1 MSQTRPT
8 TQGPELVFGL
18 VGPLGC
24 DLDAIYHS
32 LEDALA
38 SVGYESEL
46 IHLSDLLRE
55 TKVWEDL
62 KQSGWEKEIEHK
74 QRLGNLLRAKSNR
87 PDALAI
93 CGIRDIRRKRAAYT
107 GNEKTPA
114 PRRAYIIRQLKNPAE
129 VQCLR
134 RVYGEAFFL
143 IGLYSSKIRRL
154 EYARGRIRTTP
165 GFTGNDHDAEER
177 ARPLIE
183 RDEKEEDFYGQ
194 NTRDTFPE
202 ADLFVTDESNELL
215 KLNITRF
222 IELLFGHPFHTP
234 WREEYLMYQA
244 TGASLRSSDMGR
256 QVGAVIASVDGDV
269 VSIGAN
275 EVPKVTGGLI
285 WDGDSPDRRDY
296 KYKGDPSIQH
306 KKDLIKNL
314 FEILRVQ
321 LENELKNHTVES
333 LLQNVGPHL
342 MKSKLMGI
350 QEFGR
355 PVHAEMAALLDAAMR
370 GVAVKGNIIYVTAFP
385 CHNCAKHLVAAGIL
399 AVVFLEPYPKSLVT
413 SIFEHEFKE
422 ELQPTNLHGWN
433 TLLGREGSR
442 QHTNSTSV
450 ALCAYLGVAPR
461 RYLQLFKMVERK
473 NADGRSLEDAW
484 IANKRHALLRVPTS
498 DAHISYLPREE
509 QEVGVIANF
518 FAN

>member
-1 MSQTRPT
+1 MSQMHPT
-8 TQGPELVFGL
+8 AQGPELVFGL
-18 VGPLGC
+18 VGPLGS
-24 DLDAIYHS
+24 DLDALYS
-32 LEDALA
+32 NLVDALA

-46 IHLSDLLRE
+46 IHLSGLLRE
-55 TKVWEDL
+55 TKIWEDS

-74 QRLGNLLRAKSNR
+74 QRLGNLLRARSER
-87 PDALAI
+87 SDALAI
-93 CGIRDIRRKRAAYT
+93 CGIRHICRQRIT
-107 GNEKTPA
+107 HSGNAGKPA
-114 PRRAYIIRQLKNPAE
+114 KRRAYIIRQLKNPSE

-134 RVYGEAFFL
+134 RVYGDAFFL
-143 IGLYSSKIRRL
+143 IGLYSSKMRRL
-154 EYARGRIRTTP
+154 EYVRRRIRTTP

-177 ARPLIE
+177 ARYLIE
-183 RDEKEEDFYGQ
+183 RDEKEEGSYGQ

-202 ADLFVTDESNELL
+202 ADLFVTDENNEFL
-215 KLNITRF
+215 KINITRF
-222 IELLFGHPFHTP
+222 IEMLFGHPFHTP
-234 WREEYLMYQA
+234 RREEYLMYQA

-269 VSIGAN
+269 VAIGAN

-285 WDGDSPDRRDY
+285 WDGDSPDRRDF
-296 KYKGDPSIQH
+296 KYKGDPSLQH

-321 LENELKNHTVES
+321 LGDELKNHTVES

-370 GVAVKGNIIYVTAFP
+370 GVAVTGNIIYVTAFP
-385 CHNCAKHLVAAGIL
+385 CHNCAKHLIAAGIL

-413 SIFEHEFKE
+413 SIFEHEFRE

-433 TLLGREGSR
+433 TLLGKEGSR
-442 QHTNSTSV
+442 QHTNPTSV

-461 RYLQLFKMVERK
+461 RYLQLFKMVDRK
-473 NADGRSLEDAW
+473 DAEGRSLEDAW
-484 IANKRHALLRVPTS
+484 TANKRYALPRVATS

-509 QEVGVIANF
+509 QEVGAIVNF
-518 FAN
+518 FVN